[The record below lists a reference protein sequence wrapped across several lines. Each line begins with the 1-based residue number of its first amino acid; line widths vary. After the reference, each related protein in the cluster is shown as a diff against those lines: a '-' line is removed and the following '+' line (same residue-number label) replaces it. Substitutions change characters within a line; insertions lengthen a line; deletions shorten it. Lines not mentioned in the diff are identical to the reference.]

1 MLGKIKA
8 ALRVLRAG
16 EEVANPA
23 AWKNAQIG
31 VNVLTALLVALA
43 AAAAEFGVDLQ
54 LTEAQLESAAYGV
67 FALLGVYNAIV
78 TAATTKKTG
87 LLPAQPA
94 DPNREARG

>member
-31 VNVLTALLVALA
+31 VNVLTGLLVALA
-43 AAAAEFGVDLQ
+43 ALAAEFGLQIDL
-54 LTEAQLESAAYGV
+54 TGAQLEGAAYGV
-67 FALLGVYNAIV
+67 FALLGVFNAV
-78 TAATTKKTG
+78 LTAITTKKTG
-87 LLPAQPA
+87 LLPKQPV
-94 DPNREARG
+94 DDREARG